1 MVGCTVRI
9 KVISGQLESLA
20 YSVSLC
26 IRLTMK
32 EIAYD
37 NEAPSLELVE
47 VLKFISALFC
57 LLLGGKNFEVIGDIS
72 F

>member
-1 MVGCTVRI
+1 
-9 KVISGQLESLA
+9 
-20 YSVSLC
+20 
-26 IRLTMK
+26 MK

-37 NEAPSLELVE
+37 KEVFSLELVE

-57 LLLGGKNFEVIGDIS
+57 LLLGGKNFEVIGEIS